1 MHPNNLPPSLSL
13 TRPVKRLRT
22 STVLVSKTL
31 NSSVQ
36 GLRPSLRETASSR
49 EDRKKEGI
57 RKIRRTATMPQVRHH
72 YSCRFNLLSIES
84 EYN

>member
-1 MHPNNLPPSLSL
+1 MHPNNLPPSSSL

-49 EDRKKEGI
+49 EDRTKEGI
-57 RKIRRTATMPQVRHH
+57 RKIMRTATMPQVRD
-72 YSCRFNLLSIES
+72 YNSCRFNLLSIES